1 MTATETRQYFER
13 MKKIRTIAV
22 LPTLFTLGN
31 LVCGF
36 FSIVVS
42 SRVDRPLSPE
52 PPTAAQISFQG
63 PIGLGGL
70 DASDPTQN
78 AMLSGWLIF
87 LAMIF
92 DALDGHVAR
101 LARTSTEFGAE
112 LDSLCDVVSF
122 GVAPGFL
129 LVAMCPSLTYHFRE
143 AVWIIATAVPICAA
157 LRLARFN
164 VETSENDSHLFF
176 SGLPSPA
183 AAGSIAGFAI
193 LFYSLRQDSSPLA
206 SIHQIDSIMEIWVCI
221 LALAVSAL
229 MVSRI
234 PYPHIVNQ
242 MFRGQRSFSHIVG
255 VVFALVAIMAI
266 RAYSIPILCTGF
278 VLGPPVKFIWLRL
291 QQRNAESEPMF

>member
-1 MTATETRQYFER
+1 

-36 FSIVVS
+36 FAIVVA
-42 SRVDRPLSPE
+42 SRIDRPRTPLA
-52 PPTAAQISFQG
+52 PTAQVIPFQG
-63 PIGLGGL
+63 PVGLGGF
-70 DASDPTQN
+70 DPADPTHN
-78 AMLSGWLIF
+78 VMLSGWLIF

-101 LARTSTEFGAE
+101 LARTSSDFGAE

-129 LVAMCPSLTYHFRE
+129 LVKMCPSLTYWYPE
-143 AVWIIATAVPICAA
+143 AIWIIAAAVPVCAA

-164 VETSENDSHLFF
+164 VETPENDDHLQFN
-176 SGLPSPA
+176 GLPSPA

-193 LFYSLRQDSSPLA
+193 LFYTLRQETNSLA
-206 SIHQIDSIMEIWVCI
+206 SIQQLDTIMEVWVCV
-221 LALAVSAL
+221 LALVVAAL

-242 MFRGQRSFSHIVG
+242 VFRGHRSFGHIVA
-255 VVFALVAIMAI
+255 VVFVLVAIMVI

-278 VLGPPVKFIWLRL
+278 VLGPPVKFIWQRL
-291 QQRNAESEPMF
+291 QQRSTETEPMF